1 MRSFE
6 DLDVFKLAHRL
17 ALKVYR
23 VTESFPKAE
32 QFGLTAQLRKAA
44 SSAPSNLVEGANR
57 NSRAEYRSFAGIAR
71 GSAGEAGYQ
80 LLLAMDLGYL
90 SRETGEQMRE
100 DYARVMQML
109 TNLTKSLARE
119 NRDRGRG
126 A

>member
-1 MRSFE
+1 MRCVE
-6 DLDVFKLAHRL
+6 DLDVFRLAHRL
-17 ALKVYR
+17 ALDVYR
-23 VTESFPKAE
+23 VTESFPRAE

-44 SSAPSNLVEGANR
+44 CSVPSNLVEGANR

-90 SRETGEQMRE
+90 SREIGEQMRA

-109 TNLTKSLARE
+109 TKLITSLGGQRK
-119 NRDRGRG
+119 
-126 A
+126 